1 MNKKTDAQLKASQER
16 MRAQRESVAK
26 LLKATKWSGPE
37 LQVRL
42 NQRLPHSERIFGE
55 SYFAKKLQG
64 NRGGFRGRIEEE
76 LAAMCLSRNIPWEPS
91 KPKEDWWTKL
101 RRLRLEFSL
110 VYEDSQGWDYSPEQL
125 RTMEIHR
132 RIRTTL
138 SHTVDL
144 FRQLPIDNGLAKKNL
159 EAIFPYEF
167 KSVAADV
174 AVRDQIFGAV
184 EMVMDIPRRYRMYHD
199 VEDNPEFEFFED
211 PYYERLGE
219 IRARL
224 GELRGQKKVA
234 KK

>member
-16 MRAQRESVAK
+16 MRAQRESVAA
-26 LLKATKWSGPE
+26 LLKAKDCSGPE
-37 LQVRL
+37 LQVEL

-64 NRGGFRGRIEEE
+64 NRGGFRGRVEEE
-76 LAAMCLSRNIPWEPS
+76 LAAMCFDHDISWTPS
-91 KPKEDWWTKL
+91 KPTEDLWTKL
-101 RRLRLEFSL
+101 RRLQSEMRSL
-110 VYEDSQGWDYSPEQL
+110 GEAPQGWDYSPEDL
-125 RTMEIHR
+125 REMGIHR

-138 SHTVDL
+138 SHTVEL
-144 FRQLPIDNGLAKKNL
+144 FRQLPVDNKLAKKNL
-159 EAIFPYEF
+159 EAMFPHEF
-167 KSVAADV
+167 KSVAADI
-174 AVRDQIFGAV
+174 ALRDQIFGAV

-199 VEDNPEFEFFED
+199 VEDNPEFELSED

-224 GELRGQKKVA
+224 GERRGRKKVA